1 MKLLFSGITSGKI
14 SYFGEHS
21 HNCWEI
27 VVVTDGCGM
36 VSARKENFEFHKG
49 SAYII
54 PPNIK
59 HTVYSDKYFSD
70 AYIHVDQLNFNTER
84 ITGFPEIQDLPTL
97 IKIIYKLYIKRHE
110 GYSLSLENMLHTII
124 SLLYDSAGQLQFR
137 DLSVG
142 IRDYLAENIDN
153 PDINMKII
161 SKKFGY
167 NTDYIRRC
175 FKDDFGTTPTEY
187 LAELRINHARKL
199 LTEMPFY
206 SVEEISRLCGYSDPF
221 YFSRVFK
228 KSVGLSPQKFKNS
241 IKITI

>member
-1 MKLLFSGITSGKI
+1 MELLFSGITSGKI
-14 SYFGEHS
+14 NYFGEHS

-27 VVVTDGCGM
+27 VVVTNGYGM
-36 VSARKENFEFHKG
+36 VSTGKEIFEFHKG

-59 HTVYSDKYFSD
+59 HTVYSDKSFSD

-97 IKIIYKLYIKRHE
+97 IKIIYKLYLKRHE

-142 IRDYLAENIDN
+142 IRDYIAENIDN
-153 PDINMKII
+153 PDINMKTI
-161 SKKFGY
+161 SRKFGY

-187 LAELRINHARKL
+187 LTELRINQARKL

-228 KSVGLSPQKFKNS
+228 KATGLSPQKFKNT
-241 IKITI
+241 IKRTI

>member
-1 MKLLFSGITSGKI
+1 MKLLFSGITSDEI
-14 SYFGEHS
+14 CYFREHS
-21 HNCWEI
+21 HSCWEI
-27 VVVTDGCGM
+27 VVVTGGCCK
-36 VSARKENFEFHKG
+36 VSAENEISEFHKG
-49 SAYII
+49 SAYVI

-59 HTVYSDKYFSD
+59 HTVCSDKSFSD

-97 IKIIYKLYIKRHE
+97 IKIIYKLYLKRHE
-110 GYSLSLENMLHTII
+110 GYSLSLENMLHTIV

-137 DLSVG
+137 ALSVG
-142 IRDYLAENIDN
+142 IRDYIAENIGN

-187 LAELRINHARKL
+187 LTELRINQARKL

-228 KSVGLSPQKFKNS
+228 KAAGLSPQKFKNT
-241 IKITI
+241 IKRTI